1 MKESKTI
8 QAQKIS
14 SSGLVPRCPTE
25 LLVDRSNKVFTSRQT
40 FRTAEKVSM
49 AQSYKALKEGF
60 VSNLSGGEVSEVNY
74 VTAVAPVRSIGVLS
88 LLELIGK
95 SL

>member
-1 MKESKTI
+1 
-8 QAQKIS
+8 
-14 SSGLVPRCPTE
+14 
-25 LLVDRSNKVFTSRQT
+25 
-40 FRTAEKVSM
+40 M

-60 VSNLSGGEVSEVNY
+60 ISNLSGGEVSEVNY
-74 VTAVAPVRSIGVLS
+74 VTAVAPVRSIGILS

>member
-1 MKESKTI
+1 MIVRSPGTNPSADNFEQRTGSALSRRTLT
-8 QAQKIS
+8 
-14 SSGLVPRCPTE
+14 GVFVPLSNIPT
-25 LLVDRSNKVFTSRQT
+25 
-40 FRTAEKVSM
+40 AGKVSM
-49 AQSYKALKEGF
+49 AQSYKALKEDF

-74 VTAVAPVRSIGVLS
+74 VTAVAPVCSIGILS

>member
-14 SSGLVPRCPTE
+14 PNFTIRNR
-25 LLVDRSNKVFTSRQT
+25 LLHFLSLDFRLTSRQT
-40 FRTAEKVSM
+40 SRTAEKVSM

-74 VTAVAPVRSIGVLS
+74 VTAVAPVRSIGILS